1 MSLHDYGDLEG
12 ALYDWVFISM
22 LTDVLQVACMV
33 CCYYRHIALATD
45 DSISACDATRVSWW
59 RTMCAEAERIVL
71 LHA

>member
-1 MSLHDYGDLEG
+1 MRLHDHGDLEG

-33 CCYYRHIALATD
+33 CCDYGHIALA
-45 DSISACDATRVSWW
+45 AHHPTRMSWQ
-59 RTMCAEAERIVL
+59 RTMCAQAERIVL